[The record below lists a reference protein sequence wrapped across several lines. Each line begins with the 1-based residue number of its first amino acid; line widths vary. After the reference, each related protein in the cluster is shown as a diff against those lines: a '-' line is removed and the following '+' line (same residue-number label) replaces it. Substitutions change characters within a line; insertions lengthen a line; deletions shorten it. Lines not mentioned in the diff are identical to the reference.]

1 VKGIGKQLGILKD
14 DDEDEDYWN
23 FPKNKGW
30 SLLKFPKKQGLKI
43 DEISPKQ
50 GT

>member
-23 FPKNKGW
+23 WPKKQKTKGLR
-30 SLLKFPKKQGLKI
+30 LLKFPKKQGMKLT
-43 DEISPKQ
+43 EIS
-50 GT
+50 